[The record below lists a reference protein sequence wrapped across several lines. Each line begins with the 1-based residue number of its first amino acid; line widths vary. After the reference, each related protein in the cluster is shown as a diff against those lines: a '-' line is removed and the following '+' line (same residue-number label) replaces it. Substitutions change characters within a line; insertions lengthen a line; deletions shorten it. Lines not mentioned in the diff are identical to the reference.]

1 MSWEERACCSGQ
13 TEEKGGREKEREK
26 DAPAVS
32 KNNKTAFDWEGGG
45 MDTGSLFVK
54 RSRIK
59 RREKQIT
66 QLMQ

>member
-1 MSWEERACCSGQ
+1 VCRG
-13 TEEKGGREKEREK
+13 KNGRVVQVKQRKKEGEREK

-32 KNNKTAFDWEGGG
+32 KNNKTAFDWEGGV

-66 QLMQ
+66 QLSDK